1 MDKLHNLREGIYE
14 MVLSE
19 ALDVALRRAL
29 QDHAIY
35 ATIDSVDPQEAVRYL
50 SDYVRRLVQCCLKD
64 IADRDN
70 PETLR
75 QELALTNALVHL
87 LGEKLED
94 TGCEGADCFWQ
105 GQQVTRPDFL
115 LKDLAYTQNHWEKPR
130 WIRPATSLS
139 KSFLFTN
146 SRKDISLVSEL
157 TKEIASSDR
166 IDFLVSFI
174 KFSGLRMILPQLRQ
188 FTSRGGQLRVLTTTY
203 TGATDPKAIRELA
216 ALPNTEVRVS
226 YNVRETR
233 LHAKSYLFIG
243 SPAFQRPISARP
255 TCPTRLSRTAWSGI

>member
-174 KFSGLRMILPQLRQ
+174 KFSGLRMILPQRY
-188 FTSRGGQLRVLTTTY
+188 FY
-203 TGATDPKAIRELA
+203 P
-216 ALPNTEVRVS
+216 
-226 YNVRETR
+226 
-233 LHAKSYLFIG
+233 
-243 SPAFQRPISARP
+243 
-255 TCPTRLSRTAWSGI
+255 